1 MLERMD
7 GHFEA
12 DLQKPYAFETRWHAA
27 STSLRTAIDSFIDFL
42 LSNEPPRKRAR
53 KDHDLEKFKRT
64 VEAICCNLLSI
75 TLAPEP
81 SRPLAV
87 IRGHS
92 ASGTSSIYGTHFNN
106 TVGLMESLGI
116 VEAKRGGKF
125 IRPNVRALST
135 IKATAKI
142 AEHLPCIEDWS
153 ALCLEEPESVIVLK
167 DGHGDVELDPQWF
180 GRVNDEMSRINTMV
194 QSERVTFNGD
204 VVSEKDTDSHPAVLL
219 RTPHHRSMRRIF
231 NGDYQSGGRLYDGFW
246 ETMPKENRS
255 HIRIDGQPIAVVDY
269 GQMHLRLAYAIAGKK
284 PPPGD
289 LYDFTGEDH
298 LRDDWPT
305 LRVARKRLVSALIT
319 AKGPLKQWPGSPSE
333 RQQIRAAFLAGTKPR
348 DAMNAIKQ
356 HHHAVAAEWFE
367 NGRNLILHRI
377 ESDIL
382 VTVLWRLAERNII
395 ALPIHD
401 SVIVRHDLAEIA
413 QRIMEEEADGIPAK
427 IERPQDSQRGSPA
440 RFLLERVPECRRT
453 KRFSVSP

>member
-1 MLERMD
+1 MLEHVPD
-7 GHFEA
+7 HFEA
-12 DLQKPYAFETRWHAA
+12 NLQKPYAFETRWRVA
-27 STSLRTAIDSFIDFL
+27 SPPLRTAIDNFIDFL
-42 LSNEPPRKRAR
+42 LSKEPPRRRAR
-53 KDHDLEKFKRT
+53 KNHDLEKFKRAAE
-64 VEAICCNLLSI
+64 VICCNLLAI
-75 TLAPEP
+75 TLAPES

-92 ASGTSSIYGTHFNN
+92 ASATSSIYGKHFNQALD
-106 TVGLMESLGI
+106 LMESLGI
-116 VEAKRGGKF
+116 ITYERGGKF
-125 IRPNVRALST
+125 IRKDIRAPST
-135 IKATAKI
+135 IMATAKI
-142 AEHLPCIEDWS
+142 AEHLPSIEDWS
-153 ALCLEEPESVIVLK
+153 SLRLEEPESVIVLK
-167 DGHGDVELDPQWF
+167 DGHGEVELDPQWF
-180 GRVNDEMSRINTMV
+180 ERVKDEMSCINTMV
-194 QSERVTFNGD
+194 QSERVTFNGN

-255 HIRIDGQPIAVVDY
+255 RIHIDGQPIAVVDY
-269 GQMHLRLAYAIAGKK
+269 GQMHLRLAYAKAGKQ

-298 LRDDWPT
+298 LRDDWSA
-305 LRVARKRLVSALIT
+305 LRVARKQLVSALIT
-319 AKGPLKQWPGSPSE
+319 AKGPLRQWPGSPRE
-333 RQQIRAAFLAGTKPR
+333 RQQIRAAFPAGIKPR
-348 DAMNAIKQ
+348 HAMNVIKQ

-367 NGRNLILHRI
+367 NGRNLMLHRI

-382 VTVLWRLAERNII
+382 VTVLWRLAKLNII

-427 IERPQDSQRGSPA
+427 IERPQDSQRESPA
-440 RFLLERVPECRRT
+440 RFLLKRVPECRRA
-453 KRFSVSP
+453 KRLSVSP

>member
-1 MLERMD
+1 MLEHVPD
-7 GHFEA
+7 HFEA
-12 DLQKPYAFETRWHAA
+12 DLQKPYVFETRWRAA
-27 STSLRTAIDSFIDFL
+27 SPSLRTAIDNFIAFL
-42 LSNEPPRKRAR
+42 LSKEPPRKRAR
-53 KDHDLEKFKRT
+53 KDHDLEKFKRAVET
-64 VEAICCNLLSI
+64 VCCNLLAI

-81 SRPLAV
+81 PRPVAV
-87 IRGHS
+87 MRGS
-92 ASGTSSIYGTHFNN
+92 YASGISPVYGAHFKH
-106 TVGLMESLGI
+106 VLGLMENLGLI
-116 VEAKRGGKF
+116 TTERGGKF

-142 AEHLPCIEDWS
+142 AEHLPSIEDWS
-153 ALCLEEPESVIVLK
+153 ALRLEEPESVIVLK
-167 DGHGDVELDPQWF
+167 DGHGDIQLDPQWF
-180 GRVNDEMSRINTMV
+180 ERVKDEMSCINTMV
-194 QSERVTFNGD
+194 QSERVTFNGN

-255 HIRIDGQPIAVVDY
+255 RVRIDGQPIAVVDY
-269 GQMHLRLAYAIAGKK
+269 GQMHLRLAYARAGKQ

-289 LYDFTGEDH
+289 LYDLTGEDH

-319 AKGPLKQWPGSPSE
+319 AKGPLKQWPGSPRE
-333 RQQIRAAFLAGTKPR
+333 RQQIRASFPAGTKPR
-348 DAMNAIKQ
+348 YAMNAIKQ

-367 NGRNLILHRI
+367 NGRNLMLHRI
-377 ESDIL
+377 ESNIL
-382 VTVLWRLAERNII
+382 VTVLWRLAKRNII

-427 IERPQDSQRGSPA
+427 IERPQDSQRESPA
-440 RFLLERVPECRRT
+440 RSLLERVPECRRA
-453 KRFSVSP
+453 KRLSASP